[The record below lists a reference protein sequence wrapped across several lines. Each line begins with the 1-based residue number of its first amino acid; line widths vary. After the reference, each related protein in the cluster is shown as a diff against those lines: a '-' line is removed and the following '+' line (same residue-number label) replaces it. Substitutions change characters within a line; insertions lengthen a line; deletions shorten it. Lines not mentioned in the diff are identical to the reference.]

1 MALLHPDVAV
11 VLRNAGLRV
20 QEGHADAAL
29 GTEAS
34 IVAATVFDSLPVEL
48 VAEPEHRQREQA
60 GKRLKETRKHNK
72 NACCD
77 LFNSVHPSLSSAST

>member
-1 MALLHPDVAV
+1 MALLHPDVTV
-11 VLRNAGLRV
+11 VLRHAGLRV

-48 VAEPEHRQREQA
+48 VAEPERRQRDGQ
-60 GKRLKETRKHNK
+60 RTSR
-72 NACCD
+72 
-77 LFNSVHPSLSSAST
+77 STVERDEKTQ